1 MEPNESV
8 SRLLRLKRYEQPPPG
23 YFDEFLNEFQSRQR
37 AEVIH
42 RPLWMI
48 ARDRVARFLV
58 PPSFPRLAM
67 AGSFAAIVLASTL
80 LLEPETQVV
89 SSPEQLSFSL
99 AGRAPSLSMPKASLL
114 PAKPLSSVQYILPA
128 KPVGYVSSRSF

>member
-23 YFDEFLNEFQSRQR
+23 YFDDFLNEFQSRQR

-48 ARDRVARFLV
+48 ARDRVARFLT
-58 PPSFPRLAM
+58 PPPFPRLAM
-67 AGSFAAIVLASTL
+67 AGSFAAVVLASAL
-80 LLEPETQVV
+80 LLEPEAQIA
-89 SSPEQLSFSL
+89 SPPEQLSFSL
-99 AGRAPSLSMPKASLL
+99 AGRAPSFSMPKTSLF
-114 PAKPLSSVQYILPA
+114 PAKPLSSVQYILPT

>member
-23 YFDEFLNEFQSRQR
+23 YFDDFLNEFQSRQR

-48 ARDRVARFLV
+48 ARDRVARFLA
-58 PPSFPRLAM
+58 PPPFPRLAL
-67 AGSFAAIVLASTL
+67 AGSFAAVVLASTL
-80 LLEPETQVV
+80 LLEPETQIA

-99 AGRAPSLSMPKASLL
+99 AGRAPSLSMPKTSLF